1 MLLYFLFLSQHLP
14 LKLAFVIQMLL
25 LLTCKPL
32 KMVLGAK
39 SLNQITI
46 PKLLFFN
53 NRSISLF
60 ENRLRLTQPLIPAV
74 ALPHGDSRKRN

>member
-1 MLLYFLFLSQHLP
+1 
-14 LKLAFVIQMLL
+14 MLL

-53 NRSISLF
+53 GASEQGKQMAAPGQER
-60 ENRLRLTQPLIPAV
+60 
-74 ALPHGDSRKRN
+74 DY